1 MRELNMDTQR
11 QNFWTEAI
19 IKEKTVALKHMEK
32 HNAGAFK
39 TLTNQIKNELDH
51 FNTGP
56 GGQSLLQ
63 EAGGEAHALF
73 SQHKIFVYDS
83 ILFF

>member
-39 TLTNQIKNELDH
+39 TLTNQIKNELD
-51 FNTGP
+51 FNTGLA
-56 GGQSLLQ
+56 GQSLLQ
-63 EAGGEAHALF
+63 EAGGETHA
-73 SQHKIFVYDS
+73 IFFYS
-83 ILFF
+83 NFGYKFMF